1 MKITLEQVRKAMKE
15 LVESKPEG
23 FAYKDV
29 HEGYRYG
36 TGVQCRYVIGGG
48 PGCIVGQVGHML
60 GMSIGDLTRW
70 EGFDASAVDEFDKE
84 AQSYLQDAQTVQDRG
99 FTWALAYQAAEMLL
113 ILGTRVSNREFD
125 R

>member
-1 MKITLEQVRKAMKE
+1 MEITLEQVRKAMEE

-60 GMSIGDLTRW
+60 GISIGDLTRR
-70 EGFDASAVDEFDKE
+70 EGFDAAALDWFDKE
-84 AQSYLQDAQTVQDRG
+84 AGSYLQDAQTVQDRG

-113 ILGTRVSNREFD
+113 ILGTRVSNGEWD